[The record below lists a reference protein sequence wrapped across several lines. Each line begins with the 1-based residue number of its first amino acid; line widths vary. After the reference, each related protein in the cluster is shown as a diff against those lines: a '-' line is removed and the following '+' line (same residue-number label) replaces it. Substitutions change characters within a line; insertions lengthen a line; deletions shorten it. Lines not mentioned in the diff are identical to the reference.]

1 MFPLLCTLS
10 KAVKIKSATIVPF
23 SLKKIFQI
31 KISCWLIGWLG
42 PRQYVEQHLQDL
54 LSGQHSVRA
63 VHHELPPPF
72 SGEITTGILHL
83 KQLYNYICYLQP
95 GDSFNSESFI
105 GFISKIAIITFSK
118 APFIKIIFPKF
129 INFIQCSVATS

>member
-1 MFPLLCTLS
+1 MYFVKSCEDQVGHYCSIFS
-10 KAVKIKSATIVPF
+10 KENILV
-23 SLKKIFQI
+23 

-54 LSGQHSVRA
+54 LSGQHSVWA

-83 KQLYNYICYLQP
+83 KQLYNYICFLQP
-95 GDSFNSESFI
+95 GDSFYSKSFI
-105 GFISKIAIITFSK
+105 GFILKIAIT
-118 APFIKIIFPKF
+118 IIFQSSF
-129 INFIQCSVATS
+129 HQDYISEMNRIVVSNFA